1 MAAGSI
7 SGDEFVKVAHDFL
20 VLAEKTKDLW
30 KIKEIPDQQYYLS
43 KKEVKKVSRQHIEE
57 KQTEDLTSID
67 EEDGC
72 QLELSSTECLTY
84 EYHVVYSHSY
94 NVPVLYFNVYHQN
107 GKLLSLDEVWSDIP
121 ECYRDRLLEERWS
134 FITQQE
140 HPLLGRPFFM
150 LHPCHTKDL
159 MAQVTAIQDDGHRN
173 YLLSW
178 LCAVGPVVG
187 LKISPLYGYGHVKP
201 GD

>member
-7 SGDEFVKVAHDFL
+7 SGDEFVKLAHDFL
-20 VLAEKTKDLW
+20 VLAEKTKDSW
-30 KIKEIPDQQYYLS
+30 KIKEIPDKQFYLS
-43 KKEVKKVSRQHIEE
+43 KKEVKKISRQHIEQ
-57 KQTEDLTSID
+57 KQYEDLTSID
-67 EEDGC
+67 KEDDC
-72 QLELSSTECLTY
+72 QLELSSTECVTY

-159 MAQVTAIQDDGHRN
+159 MAQVTSIQDDSHRN

-187 LKISPLYGYGHVKP
+187 LEISPLYGYGHAKH

>member
-7 SGDEFVKVAHDFL
+7 SGDEFVKLAHDFL
-20 VLAEKTKDLW
+20 VLAEKTKDSW
-30 KIKEIPDQQYYLS
+30 KMKEIPDKQYYLS
-43 KKEVKKVSRQHIEE
+43 KKEVKTVSRQHIEE

-72 QLELSSTECLTY
+72 QLDMSSTECLTY

-159 MAQVTAIQDDGHRN
+159 MAQVTAIQDDGHRRN
-173 YLLSW
+173 LSSDKSS
-178 LCAVGPVVG
+178 AVGPTT
-187 LKISPLYGYGHVKP
+187 S
-201 GD
+201 

>member
-7 SGDEFVKVAHDFL
+7 SGDEFVKLAHNFL
-20 VLAEKTKDLW
+20 VLAEKTKDSW
-30 KIKEIPDQQYYLS
+30 KIKEIPDKQYYLS
-43 KKEVKKVSRQHIEE
+43 KKEVKKISRQHIEQ
-57 KQTEDLTSID
+57 KQYEELTCIDKEDD
-67 EEDGC
+67 C
-72 QLELSSTECLTY
+72 QLELSSTECVTY

-159 MAQVTAIQDDGHRN
+159 MAQVTSIQDDGQRN

-187 LKISPLYGYGHVKP
+187 LKMSPLYGYEHAKP